1 MNPTARY
8 YLHGFLGCPQD
19 FAQVI
24 EYSRTLE
31 GPRPVRAL
39 AVAGHPD
46 VPTQCDSFGTVD
58 AAFRVEVGRLARQIE
73 LEASEPVE
81 LIGYSMGG
89 RLALGLAIEYPQLVR
104 RLVLVSSRRGLDLET
119 EREERRVSD
128 ERWARLIEDHGLDAF
143 LAEWW
148 KSPLFSTLSRIDPSR
163 RRAELNRRR
172 GLNASG
178 LVWVLRHLGLGSQPS
193 YQSEVQKLRTRV
205 TVVVGELDEKF
216 VKLGGELVEQFPS
229 AHLVVVKGQGHHLA
243 LEAPEALS
251 RAIVEDNP
259 L

>member
-8 YLHGFLGCPQD
+8 YLNGFLGCPQD

-24 EYSRTLE
+24 EYLRALE
-31 GPRPVRAL
+31 GARPSRAL
-39 AVAGHPD
+39 PIAGHPN
-46 VPTQCDSFGTVD
+46 VPTQSNSFGTVD

-73 LEASEPVE
+73 LEASAPVE

-89 RLALGLAIEYPQLVR
+89 RLALGLAVEYPHLVR

-119 EREERRVSD
+119 ERAERRVSD
-128 ERWARLIEDHGLDAF
+128 ERWARLIEDQGLDVF
-143 LAEWW
+143 LEEWW
-148 KSPLFSTLSRIDPSR
+148 KSPLFSTLSRIDPNR
-163 RRAELNRRR
+163 RTAELIRRR
-172 GLNASG
+172 GLNATG
-178 LVWVLRHLGLGSQPS
+178 LVWALRHLGLGSQPS
-193 YQSEVQKLRTRV
+193 YQSEVRRLRTKV
-205 TVVVGELDEKF
+205 TVIVGELDEKF